1 MLIFC
6 VIPAVVTAIT
16 ISPNGNS
23 PEVKMIGGMM
33 VDVHT
38 GFTPMMKEETTTKS
52 NYDKSR
58 TSSLNT
64 TKLTLNER
72 YRRLIPYMTFY
83 YANDL
88 SSTTEAYN
96 KDVEVEKAEIVEQK
110 MDDYDQRQPK
120 KLYYAPQR
128 NIPRYQ
134 GNRLTHFN
142 IASANPTKVYYN
154 KDGNPVTYNSAK
166 APPNYHTFQDPYVND
181 EVDQHV
187 RFVQKTPQ
195 YTTTT
200 RKPYLNFY
208 STDDSGNVQYYLG
221 EKDQPPK
228 YKLVPYEQTP
238 PVKVVPQ
245 TENVYVTKKPAP
257 VPVQREPVYIKP
269 RPTRPHYN
277 YELVQP
283 LPRKHPVVVSESYYE
298 KRRPVPPLTKPSQ
311 PFIEGGF
318 KPIINPITTERS
330 IYTTELPQ
338 PVQHYE
344 AERPAEHYEAER
356 PEHYEAE
363 RPVEVVQAAPP
374 VNSEHYR
381 PNYYQYVVEQPQPTY
396 KPEPQPQQNIYVP
409 SKTASLQD
417 LLSSLQLNKSIP
429 KPITRENV
437 GSSIR
442 TLVQVLNALK
452 ALQHNEVDTP
462 VVLSSPKPFSSSTPV
477 AVTPQPAIVDT
488 PTPAID
494 DADLHEEPY
503 LAHVNTPSQHL
514 DDLPPLSPGSS
525 SQRFP
530 LQVHS
535 DDEGGTPGRP
545 GEDYPI
551 LTTIPPTSFDC
562 KSQRYKGFFADPET
576 RCQVWHYCDLNGGQA
591 SFLCPNGTIF
601 SQAGLTCDWWF
612 NVRCDSTT
620 QLYVLNESLYKY
632 ILPHSPKFPEDYSG
646 PLVDKYLTLKFKEME
661 EQFKK
666 NKKAKEKMDTV
677 EEEDASASDESTE
690 KHESEGQ
697 IQDGGH
703 EEVASVSEASV
714 HVESPGTSGNVER
727 LQDK

>member
-1 MLIFC
+1 
-6 VIPAVVTAIT
+6 
-16 ISPNGNS
+16 
-23 PEVKMIGGMM
+23 MIGGMM

-38 GFTPMMKEETTTKS
+38 GFTPMMTEETTTKS

-58 TSSLNT
+58 SPSLNS

-110 MDDYDQRQPK
+110 MEDYDHRQPK
-120 KLYYAPQR
+120 KLYYSPQR
-128 NIPRYQ
+128 NIPRYE

-142 IASANPTKVYYN
+142 IASANPTKIYY
-154 KDGNPVTYNSAK
+154 KDGIPVHQNSAK
-166 APPNYHTFQDPYVND
+166 APSNYHLHQDPYVVND
-181 EVDQHV
+181 EVEQHV
-187 RFVQKTPQ
+187 RFVQKSPQ

-208 STDDSGNVQYYLG
+208 STDESGNVQYYLG

-245 TENVYVTKKPAP
+245 TENVYVTKKPDP
-257 VPVQREPVYIKP
+257 VPVQREPVYLKP
-269 RPTRPHYN
+269 RPTRPHYT

-298 KRRPVPPLTKPSQ
+298 KRRPTPPLIKPSQ

-330 IYTTELPQ
+330 IYTTESPS
-338 PVQHYE
+338 PVQQYE
-344 AERPAEHYEAER
+344 PEIPVHVVEAAHVQ
-356 PEHYEAE
+356 PE
-363 RPVEVVQAAPP
+363 Q
-374 VNSEHYR
+374 YR
-381 PNYYQYVVEQPQPTY
+381 PNYYQYVVEKPQPAY
-396 KPEPQPQQNIYVP
+396 KPEPEPQQNIYVP

-477 AVTPQPAIVDT
+477 AVTPQPAIVAT

-514 DDLPPLSPGSS
+514 DDLPPLAPGSS

-530 LQVHS
+530 LQIHS

-545 GEDYPI
+545 GKDYPI

-677 EEEDASASDESTE
+677 DEDEASDGSTE
-690 KHESEGQ
+690 KQESEE
-697 IQDGGH
+697 IQDGR

-714 HVESPGTSGNVER
+714 LVESPGTSGNVER